1 MPDQI
6 VTTLNWTLGPY
17 RILREIGRGQFGTV
31 YEATDAGGRQIA
43 LKLVPIQGSDGDD
56 KVSAERQGAALQ
68 MRFSRT
74 AGHLVPEVLDHQRI
88 EPYYAIAMELV
99 SGQPLTALIKAGPMR
114 ADRAATIAEAI
125 CRFLVKAHEF
135 TTGADDQS
143 RTLIV
148 HGDLKPAHIL
158 LLADGTIRVLDFGIA
173 KALAARNTATTNL
186 WSSVDY
192 ASPERLE
199 SGRVNEHVDFWSL
212 GVMLFEMLAGVR
224 PYVQYEHSRSRLETA
239 IRTQEPRM
247 RLPPDVDPRLT
258 AIVDKLLAPQRENR
272 YQSAR
277 QIGDDLRAFLDRTP
291 VAAFAEAAR
300 ANQATLRITRAAEG
314 TRNEAVVATE
324 PVVREHRPAAVTPPP
339 VSRPAAAAPRTWRPW
354 IAALLSFLVPGFGQL
369 YNRDYLRGIV
379 WLVITPGF
387 WVGSAGAFG
396 WPFHLIAAYT
406 AWRRALH
413 EHPPRQPL
421 HLVGP
426 RVVVE

>member
-6 VTTLNWTLGPY
+6 ATTLNWTLGPY

-31 YEATDAGGRQIA
+31 YEATDAGGRRIA
-43 LKLVPIQGSDGDD
+43 LKLVPVQGADGDD
-56 KVSAERQGAALQ
+56 KVAAERRGAELQ

-74 AGHLVPEVLDHQRI
+74 SGQLVPEILDHQRI

-99 SGQPLTALIKAGPMR
+99 GGQALTALIKAGRMR

-199 SGRVNEHVDFWSL
+199 SGRVNEHADFWSL
-212 GVMLFEMLAGVR
+212 GVILFEMLAGVR
-224 PYVQYEHSRSRLETA
+224 PYAQYEHSRSRLETA

-247 RLPPDVDPRLT
+247 RLPPDVDPRLA

-277 QIGDDLRAFLDRTP
+277 QIADDLRALLDRTP

-300 ANQATLRITRAAEG
+300 ANQATLRIAKAAEA

-324 PVVREHRPAAVTPPP
+324 PMVPTQRPAAVAPPP
-339 VSRPAAAAPRTWRPW
+339 AARPAAAAPRTWRPW
-354 IAALLSFLVPGFGQL
+354 IAALLSFLVPGVGQI
-369 YNRDYLRGIV
+369 YNRDYLRGIF
-379 WLVITPGF
+379 WLVVTPGF

-396 WPFHLIAAYT
+396 WPFHLLAAYT
-406 AWRRALH
+406 AWRRAAH
-413 EHPPRQPL
+413 EDPPRQPP
-421 HLVGP
+421 HLVGA